1 MTVGTMRIR
10 QASSG
15 GWLAVVRGTRLVA
28 IGRAPEKTVID
39 LAWDRLAE
47 SDGFQLLLDLLTRD
61 GLAATPPFVLLEWD
75 ATGGCRVVVRG
86 SASVTVTGAGGD
98 QVVSGRGVSTWV
110 ERALDGVV
118 AFALDVP
125 DAVPM
130 TPAGALPFEA
140 GSAWIAGLTASLTP
154 PQQKPSGQ
162 ATTGTA
168 APTAAAVTA
177 DVDIEATVTE
187 ATVTEAPANSEDQE
201 TAESV
206 GATIVALPDPA
217 PEAPQEVAA
226 DDGYDYLFGATVFRN
241 VADAAVRADE
251 PEESDA
257 APDAPVADGD
267 HDGHTVLTADIA
279 GLRSK
284 RRAKGAP
291 PAPAPLQAFWLLLST
306 GAREALTQPILV
318 GRSPSVSKVSG
329 GQMPRLITM
338 DTADQ
343 DISRNHAQVA
353 VEGDTVVVT
362 DLHSRNGTMV
372 LLPGKEPQK
381 LRAGEPTSVIVG
393 TVIDL
398 GGGVTLTV
406 EED

>member
-1 MTVGTMRIR
+1 MRIR
-10 QASSG
+10 QASAG

-28 IGRAPEKTVID
+28 IGRVPDATAVD

-47 SDGFQLLLDLLTRD
+47 SDGFRLLLDLLTRD
-61 GLAATPPFVLLEWD
+61 GLAATPPFVLAEWE

-86 SASVTVTGAGGD
+86 SVSITVTDAGGD
-98 QVVSGRGVSTWV
+98 QVVSGEGVSTWV
-110 ERALDGVV
+110 ERAIDGVV
-118 AFALDVP
+118 AFALEVP
-125 DAVPM
+125 DAVPV
-130 TPAGALPFEA
+130 TPAGSLPFEA
-140 GSAWIAGLTASLTP
+140 GSAWIAGLSVSLAPTAP
-154 PQQKPSGQ
+154 PKQTSTGQ
-162 ATTGTA
+162 TMVAPRAAAQTMVAPRAA
-168 APTAAAVTA
+168 APTTA
-177 DVDIEATVTE
+177 EVDIEATVTE
-187 ATVTEAPANSEDQE
+187 APEAQE
-201 TAESV
+201 
-206 GATIVALPDPA
+206 ATIVALPDRA
-217 PEAPQEVAA
+217 PEIGTVAASGA
-226 DDGYDYLFGATVFRN
+226 DDGYDYLFGATVFRD

-251 PEESDA
+251 PEESEA
-257 APDAPVADGD
+257 APVASLADGD

-284 RRAKGAP
+284 RRGKNAPP
-291 PAPAPLQAFWLLLST
+291 PAPAPAPVQAFSLLLST
-306 GAREALTQPILV
+306 GIREALTQPILV

-329 GQMPRLITM
+329 GLMPRLITM

-343 DISRNHAQVA
+343 DISRNHAQVV

-381 LRAGEPTSVIVG
+381 LRAGEPTSIIVG

>member
-10 QASSG
+10 QASAG

-28 IGRAPEKTVID
+28 IGRAPDATAAD

-47 SDGFQLLLDLLTRD
+47 SDGFRLLLDLLTRD
-61 GLAATPPFVLLEWD
+61 GLAATPPFVLAEWE

-86 SASVTVTGAGGD
+86 SVSITVTDAGGD
-98 QVVSGRGVSTWV
+98 QVVSGEGVSTWV
-110 ERALDGVV
+110 ERAIDGVV
-118 AFALDVP
+118 AFALEVP
-125 DAVPM
+125 DAVPVA
-130 TPAGALPFEA
+130 PAGSLPFEA
-140 GSAWIAGLTASLTP
+140 GSAWIAGLSASLAPVAP
-154 PQQKPSGQ
+154 PKQTSTGQ
-162 ATTGTA
+162 TSTGETSTGQTTVAPRAA
-168 APTAAAVTA
+168 APTTA
-177 DVDIEATVTE
+177 EVDIEATVTE
-187 ATVTEAPANSEDQE
+187 APEAQE
-201 TAESV
+201 
-206 GATIVALPDPA
+206 ATIVALPDRA
-217 PEAPQEVAA
+217 PEIGTVAASGA

-251 PEESDA
+251 PEESEAVPA
-257 APDAPVADGD
+257 ASLADGD

-284 RRAKGAP
+284 RRGKNAP
-291 PAPAPLQAFWLLLST
+291 PPASAPVQTFSLLLST
-306 GAREALTQPILV
+306 GIREALTQPILV

-329 GQMPRLITM
+329 GLMPRLITM

-343 DISRNHAQVA
+343 DISRNHAQVV

-381 LRAGEPTSVIVG
+381 LRAGEPTSIIVG